1 MAFVLFGLYGLRR
14 FRISII
20 SFLSLYGSLK
30 VTLRLGGHGRTGHA
44 SSLLAIAEEMG
55 AGLDAAG
62 LGSFAGRRHSVRPSR
77 RLPRPVPHDDDGRL
91 RHDTGNGPW
100 LVTGRRRQRQR
111 LFLRLHRK
119 PIGSRPDVRLVP
131 GRLLAH
137 FRHGYRND
145 RPQEPAI
152 LG

>member
-14 FRISII
+14 FRISI

-30 VTLRLGGHGRTGHA
+30 VTLRLGGDGRTGHA

-77 RLPRPVPHDDDGRL
+77 GLPRPVPDDDDGRL
-91 RHDTGNGPW
+91 RHDTGNGSW
-100 LVTGRRRQRQR
+100 LVTRRRQRRR